1 MCQRTEALDK
11 ANERR
16 YDWRDLKAAIYSG
29 EITLHE
35 ALTDERAQRFPIHRL
50 LDAQRQWGAART
62 KQTLAGLRI
71 WPLNTISQ
79 LTERQI
85 DRIVEMADSVRSEP
99 KGWAARKAAPQPRPR
114 KVIERLDDYKERLA
128 AVCEEAH
135 RRGWST
141 REPEDTQLQGVIV
154 ITPLGEAMMSVLED
168 LTFLAA
174 ELEAA

>member
-1 MCQRTEALDK
+1 MTQQMEALGK

-35 ALTDERAQRFPIHRL
+35 ALTDKRAQRYPIHRL

-62 KQTLAGLRI
+62 KQTLSGLRI
-71 WPLNTISQ
+71 WPLNAVSQ
-79 LTERQI
+79 LTERQV
-85 DRIVEMADSVRSEP
+85 DRIVEMASVVGSEP
-99 KGWAARKAAPQPRPR
+99 KGRAALRVAPQPRPR
-114 KVIERLDDYKERLA
+114 KAVERLDDYKERLA

-141 REPEDTQLQGVIV
+141 REPEDSQLQGVIV
-154 ITPLGEAMMSVLED
+154 ITPLGEAMMSDLED

>member
-1 MCQRTEALDK
+1 MCQRTDALTV

-16 YDWRDLKAAIYSG
+16 FDWRNLKAEIYSG
-29 EITLHE
+29 EITLDE

-50 LDAQRQWGAART
+50 LDAQKQWGAART
-62 KQTLAGLRI
+62 KQTLSGLRI

-85 DRIVEMADSVRSEP
+85 DRIVEMAESVRSEP
-99 KGWAARKAAPQPRPR
+99 KGWAARKAAPQPRAR
-114 KVIERLDDYKERLA
+114 KVIERLDDYKERIE

-141 REPEDTQLQGVIV
+141 RAPSDSQLEGVIV
-154 ITPLGEAMMSVLED
+154 ITPVGEAMLSDLED
-168 LTFLAA
+168 LSFLAA